1 MKKKKEYYDLLKEI
15 VEYLANNNLQ
25 YKIMDIF
32 KDYGIA
38 KLVKISRKKV
48 EELGIAKER
57 SNSIIKEPFES
68 FPENKIIL

>member
-1 MKKKKEYYDLLKEI
+1 LKIKYYDQLKEI
-15 VEYLANNNLQ
+15 VEYLVNNSLDYRIN
-25 YKIMDIF
+25 DIF

-48 EELGIAKER
+48 EEQGIAKLR
-57 SNSIIKEPFES
+57 SNSIIKEPFDN